1 MIDNQILYDV
11 FKDIV
16 GRMKIPGY
24 DTINFEGGRSYNIV
38 KSLIEK
44 DNAPT
49 LQSLKYP
56 LVAVLMPIAEN
67 NGTGFQVIRV
77 NRIVIAHL
85 TNQDLGVDQ
94 RYEADEVF
102 KTVLYP
108 CYRELLNRIAWS
120 TATSIGDPWAIP
132 HTKFDNPSRQPVGQG
147 LQDYVDTIE
156 ISNMEL
162 ILHQIKTCK

>member
-1 MIDNQILYDV
+1 MIEGQVLYDV
-11 FKDIV
+11 FKNAV
-16 GRMKIPGY
+16 AKMKVPGY
-24 DTINFEGGRSYNIV
+24 ASVNFEGGRSYNIV

-44 DNAPT
+44 DNVQV

-56 LVAVLMPIAEN
+56 LVAVLMPVSESI
-67 NGTGFQVIRV
+67 GTGFQVVRV

-85 TNQDLGVDQ
+85 TNPDIGVDQ
-94 RYEADEVF
+94 RYSSTEIF

-108 CYRELLNRIAWS
+108 CYVELLRQLAFS

-132 HTKFDNPSRQPVGQG
+132 HSKFDNPSRQPVGQG

-156 ISNMEL
+156 IGNLEL
-162 ILHQIKTCK
+162 ILHQIKTC